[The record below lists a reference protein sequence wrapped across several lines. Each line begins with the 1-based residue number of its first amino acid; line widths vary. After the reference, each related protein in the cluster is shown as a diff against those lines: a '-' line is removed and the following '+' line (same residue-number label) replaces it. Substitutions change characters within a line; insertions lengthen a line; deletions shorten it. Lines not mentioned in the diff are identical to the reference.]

1 MSSMRA
7 LLVVLV
13 LVAASAVIGTGPA
26 LAQAPEQADLRVV
39 HAVPGGPAVDV
50 FVDGSRAFSGVDY
63 KEATDY
69 AALPAG
75 THSVRVV
82 PAGAG
87 AQQQALIE
95 TTVDLAA
102 GSYNTL
108 AAVGQV
114 GSIQPLLLVNES
126 TLPVTTQASVRAV
139 HASPD
144 APAVDVAVQGGPVLF
159 SGVTFP
165 SASDYQTVAAGTV
178 NLEIRRA
185 GTDTVVRQVPNVTL
199 TGATVYSIFVVGL
212 AAGQPPLE
220 TVVVVD
226 APPLQTCRTLAC
238 PPGAA
243 PGVTATPVT
252 PTPTPSRTPTATP
265 TATGTPVTATPTV
278 TGTPRTATPT
288 VTGTPGTPTVTGTPR
303 TPTATRTG
311 TPLVT
316 TPTVVTPAA
325 TTPAPAESPTV
336 EETPQVLF
344 QGLTWGLEVAR

>member
-7 LLVVLV
+7 LLVALA
-13 LVAASAVIGTGPA
+13 LVAASALIGAGPA
-26 LAQAPEQADLRVV
+26 LAQAPDQADLRVV

-50 FVDGSRAFSGVDY
+50 FVDGSRVFSGVDY

-95 TTVDLAA
+95 ATVDLAA

-108 AAVGQV
+108 AAVGQT
-114 GSIQPLLLVNES
+114 GNIQPLVLVNDN

-178 NLEIRRA
+178 SLEIRRA

-226 APPLQTCRTLAC
+226 APPLPTCRALAC
-238 PPGAA
+238 PAGAA
-243 PGVTATPVT
+243 PGATATP
-252 PTPTPSRTPTATP
+252 S
-265 TATGTPVTATPTV
+265 ATGTPVTATPTA

-288 VTGTPGTPTVTGTPR
+288 PSGTAGTPTVTGTPP
-303 TPTATRTG
+303 TPTTTRTG
-311 TPLVT
+311 TPVVT
-316 TPTVVTPAA
+316 TPTAVTPAA
-325 TTPAPAESPTV
+325 TAPAPAESPTV
-336 EETPQVLF
+336 VETPQVLF
-344 QGLTWGLEVAR
+344 PGLTWGLELAR